1 MPSPTTAATSTPPG
15 GGQAPTPT
23 ASGVGATPKQRR
35 NKSGERGT
43 RAETAVVRYLQ
54 AHGWPQAE
62 RRRLRGRNDPGDI
75 TGTPMVAWSVKGGD
89 AAKLASDELLRKWRK
104 RADDILQ
111 NVDADYG
118 ILVVQRK
125 GFGPANCGRWWAV
138 MWLSELLNLH
148 AEGLMPWHDALVR
161 LHLADLCALLV
172 AAGYGSL
179 PAGEAS

>member
-1 MPSPTTAATSTPPG
+1 MPSPMTAATSTPPG

-23 ASGVGATPKQRR
+23 ASGVGATPKQR
-35 NKSGERGT
+35 NKSGEIGT
-43 RAETAVVRYLQ
+43 KAETAVVRYLQ
-54 AHGWPQAE
+54 THGWPQAE

-75 TGTPMVAWSVKGGD
+75 TGTPMLAWSVKGGD
-89 AAKLASDELLRKWRK
+89 AAKLASDELLRKWRE
-104 RADDILQ
+104 RTDDILE

-125 GFGPANCGRWWAV
+125 GFGLANCGRWWAV

-148 AEGLMPWHDALVR
+148 AEGFIPWHDALVR
-161 LHLADLCALLV
+161 LHLADLCVLLV
-172 AAGYGSL
+172 NAGYGSL